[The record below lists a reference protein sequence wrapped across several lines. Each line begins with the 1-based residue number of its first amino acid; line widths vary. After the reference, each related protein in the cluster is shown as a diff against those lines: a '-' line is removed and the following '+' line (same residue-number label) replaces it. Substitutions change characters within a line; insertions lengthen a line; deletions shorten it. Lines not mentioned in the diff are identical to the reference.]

1 MPHKCGVLRQT
12 LRSPP
17 IGRIR
22 LPAPAFGKGDGP
34 GSDGHW
40 PTGVRAALPK
50 GADPSAYTANL
61 YTAGT
66 AVGQYPFAKQG
77 GGWGC
82 GTRRRTANGA
92 RVSGPRRPE
101 LRARVTLVGVAVA
114 AVVVAAQVAGAAP
127 MRAFPR
133 AAGSRAASGSGWSI
147 VPSPSPNRGTNELA
161 GVSCVSATDCTAV
174 GGADFSGTLVQHWN
188 GTAWSTVPSP
198 SPSKRD
204 GLFGV
209 SCVSATDCTAVGGRE
224 AKNSA
229 TLVEHWNGSAWS
241 LVPSPTPA
249 GGAMLT
255 AVSCASAT
263 ACMAVGTVWGV
274 THGSTFP
281 KAPLGEQWNGVKWS
295 ITPLK
300 GGVSGVSCVSATDC
314 IAVGG
319 YAEHWNGA
327 KWSVIRGGSG
337 LDGVSCVSPTDCIA
351 VGVKGGDTISSNRT
365 VVERWSGKAW
375 SIIPVPVPKGG
386 GWLSAVSCVSATT
399 CTAVGFRD
407 DRKRTLV

>member
-174 GGADFSGTLVQHWN
+174 GHTQRGITFGSVLVEHWDGTAWSTVPSSVVGGESGISCVSATDCTAVGGADFSGTLVQHWN

-198 SPSKRD
+198 SP
-204 GLFGV
+204 
-209 SCVSATDCTAVGGRE
+209 
-224 AKNSA
+224 
-229 TLVEHWNGSAWS
+229 
-241 LVPSPTPA
+241 
-249 GGAMLT
+249 
-255 AVSCASAT
+255 
-263 ACMAVGTVWGV
+263 
-274 THGSTFP
+274 
-281 KAPLGEQWNGVKWS
+281 
-295 ITPLK
+295 
-300 GGVSGVSCVSATDC
+300 
-314 IAVGG
+314 
-319 YAEHWNGA
+319 
-327 KWSVIRGGSG
+327 
-337 LDGVSCVSPTDCIA
+337 
-351 VGVKGGDTISSNRT
+351 
-365 VVERWSGKAW
+365 
-375 SIIPVPVPKGG
+375 
-386 GWLSAVSCVSATT
+386 
-399 CTAVGFRD
+399 
-407 DRKRTLV
+407 